1 MQARTKLPKLRHT
14 LSWSLAGNAT
24 YVAAQWAMLVVLAKI
39 GTPQMVGQFALGLA
53 ISAPLIMF
61 SNLELRAVQATDAI
75 RRYRFGDYLVLRI
88 SATTLALSALVVIV
102 LVVGYRGQT
111 ALTILVVGV
120 AKAFE
125 SVSDLFYGLF
135 LQYEHVDRMA
145 KSLLIKSPLSLGGLG
160 LGVYLTNSVVGGACG
175 LVIVW
180 AILLFGYDVRNG
192 RRILKTA
199 HRESSG
205 PMLGHADPNTEPGPR
220 GMIGRLRDLAW
231 LALPL
236 GIVGLLVNLYPN
248 IPRYFVQEYSGASA
262 LGIFAT
268 MAYTVVAGI
277 KIVDSLAQSVGPRLA
292 GHHAVGNEARFRT
305 VMFKAVGIG
314 LSFGAAGV
322 LLVLVAGPE
331 ILTLFYGKEYA
342 GYPGVF
348 LLLAIAGA
356 IECVATFQYWTI
368 TAARR
373 FAIQIPLYGLVAC
386 TSIVA
391 CVWLVP
397 STGLRGAAVACVLAA
412 AVRLCGGLGIIAYVL
427 HTLHG
432 RANRQEGTQ

>member
-1 MQARTKLPKLRHT
+1 MQARSQLPKLRHSLT
-14 LSWSLAGNAT
+14 WSLAGNAT

-53 ISAPLIMF
+53 ICAPLIMF

-75 RRYRFGDYLVLRI
+75 HRYRFGDYLVLRI
-88 SATTLALSALVVIV
+88 IATTLAIAALVVIV
-102 LVVGYRGQT
+102 LVVGYRGQA
-111 ALTILVVGV
+111 ALTILVIGV
-120 AKAFE
+120 AKGFE
-125 SVSDLFYGLF
+125 SASDLFYGLF
-135 LQYEHVDRMA
+135 LQHEHVDRMA

-175 LVIVW
+175 LAIVW
-180 AILLFGYDVRNG
+180 AILLFGYDARNG
-192 RRILKTA
+192 ARLLKTA
-199 HRESSG
+199 YRE
-205 PMLGHADPNTEPGPR
+205 PADPLPGHAGPNDEPERHG
-220 GMIGRLRDLAW
+220 ITGRLKDLAW

-248 IPRYFVQEYSGASA
+248 IPRYFVEEYSGASA

-277 KIVDSLAQSVGPRLA
+277 KLVDSLAQSVGPRLA
-292 GHHAVGNEARFRT
+292 GHHAAGNEARFRI
-305 VMFKAVGIG
+305 VLLKAVGIG

-322 LLVLVAGPE
+322 LLVLLVGPE
-331 ILTLFYGKEYA
+331 LLTLFYGREYA
-342 GYPGVF
+342 GYPTVF
-348 LLLAIAGA
+348 LWLAIAGA

-386 TSIVA
+386 TSVVA
-391 CVWLVP
+391 CIWLVP
-397 STGLRGAAVACVLAA
+397 AAGLRGAAVACVLAA
-412 AVRLCGGLGIIAYVL
+412 AVRLCGGLAIIASVL
-427 HTLHG
+427 QTLRG
-432 RANRQEGTQ
+432 RANRQTETQ

>member
-1 MQARTKLPKLRHT
+1 M
-14 LSWSLAGNAT
+14 
-24 YVAAQWAMLVVLAKI
+24 LAKI
-39 GTPQMVGQFALGLA
+39 GSPQMVGQFALGLA
-53 ISAPLIMF
+53 ICAPLVMF

-75 RRYRFGDYLVLRI
+75 HRYRFGDYLVLRI
-88 SATTLALSALVVIV
+88 IATTLALAALVAIV

-111 ALTILVVGV
+111 ALTILVIGV
-120 AKAFE
+120 AKGFE

-135 LQYEHVDRMA
+135 LQHEQVDRMA

-175 LVIVW
+175 LAIVW
-180 AILLFGYDVRNG
+180 AILLFGYDARNG
-192 RRILKTA
+192 ARLLKTA
-199 HRESSG
+199 SREPAG
-205 PMLGHADPNTEPGPR
+205 PNDEPGR
-220 GMIGRLRDLAW
+220 HGIAKRLRDLAW

-248 IPRYFVQEYSGASA
+248 IPRYFVEEYSGASA

-277 KIVDSLAQSVGPRLA
+277 KLVDSLAQSVGPRLA
-292 GHHAVGNEARFRT
+292 GHHAAGDEARFRI
-305 VMFKAVGIG
+305 VLLKAVGIG

-322 LLVLVAGPE
+322 MLVLLVGPE

-342 GYPGVF
+342 GYPTVF
-348 LLLAIAGA
+348 LWLAIAGA

-386 TSIVA
+386 TSVVA
-391 CVWLVP
+391 CIWLVP
-397 STGLRGAAVACVLAA
+397 SAGLRGAAVACVLAA
-412 AVRLCGGLGIIAYVL
+412 AVRLCGGLAIIASVL
-427 HTLHG
+427 HTLRG
-432 RANRQEGTQ
+432 RANRQTETR

>member
-1 MQARTKLPKLRHT
+1 MQARAKLPKLRHNLT
-14 LSWSLAGNAT
+14 WSLAGNAT

-39 GTPQMVGQFALGLA
+39 GTSQMVGQFALGLA

-61 SNLELRAVQATDAI
+61 SNLELRAVQATDAF

-88 SATTLALSALVVIV
+88 IATTLALAALVVIV
-102 LVVGYRGQT
+102 LVVGYRGET

-120 AKAFE
+120 AKGFE
-125 SVSDLFYGLF
+125 SASDLFYGLF
-135 LQYEHVDRMA
+135 LQHEHVDRMA
-145 KSLLIKSPLSLGGLG
+145 KSLLIKSPLSLAGLG

-175 LVIVW
+175 LAIVW
-180 AILLFGYDVRNG
+180 AVLLFGYDARNG
-192 RRILKTA
+192 ARVLKTA
-199 HRESSG
+199 YRES
-205 PMLGHADPNTEPGPR
+205 PTLMLGHAGPNNEPGR
-220 GMIGRLRDLAW
+220 HGMFRRLRDLAW

-248 IPRYFVQEYSGASA
+248 IPRYFVAEYSGASA

-277 KIVDSLAQSVGPRLA
+277 KLVDSLAQSVGPRLA
-292 GHHAVGNEARFRT
+292 GHHAAGDEARFRM
-305 VMFKAVGIG
+305 VLFKAVGIG

-322 LLVLVAGPE
+322 LLVLLVGPE

-348 LLLAIAGA
+348 LWLAIAGA

-386 TSIVA
+386 TSVVA

-397 STGLRGAAVACVLAA
+397 SAGLRGAAVACVLAA
-412 AVRLCGGLGIIAYVL
+412 TVRLCGGLAIIAYVL
-427 HTLHG
+427 HTLRG
-432 RANRQEGTQ
+432 RANRQKGPQ

>member
-1 MQARTKLPKLRHT
+1 LPKLRHS
-14 LSWSLAGNAT
+14 LSWSLAGNAA
-24 YVAAQWAMLVVLAKI
+24 YVAAQWAMLVLLAKI

-53 ISAPLIMF
+53 ITAPLIMF

-75 RRYRFGDYLVLRI
+75 RRYRFGDYLALRVI
-88 SATTLALSALVVIV
+88 AMMLALAALVVIV
-102 LVVGYRGQT
+102 LVVGYQGQT

-160 LGVYLTNSVVGGACG
+160 LGVYLTDSVVGGACG

-199 HRESSG
+199 RRESSG
-205 PMLGHADPNTEPGPR
+205 PMLGHDDLDTEPGPR
-220 GMIGRLRDLAW
+220 GMIRRLRDLAW

-236 GIVGLLVNLYPN
+236 GLVGLLVNLYPN

-292 GHHAVGNEARFRT
+292 GHHAVGDEAQFRT

-314 LSFGAAGV
+314 LSFGSAGV
-322 LLVLVAGPE
+322 LLVLIAGSK
-331 ILTLFYGKEYA
+331 ILTLFYGGEYA

-373 FAIQIPLYGLVAC
+373 FVIQIPLYGLVVC
-386 TSIVA
+386 TSAVA

-397 STGLRGAAVACVLAA
+397 SAGLRGAAVACVLAST
-412 AVRLCGGLGIIAYVL
+412 VRLCGGLGIIAHVL
-427 HTLHG
+427 HKLRG
-432 RANRQEGTQ
+432 RVNLQKETQ

>member
-1 MQARTKLPKLRHT
+1 MQARSQLPKLRHSLT
-14 LSWSLAGNAT
+14 WSLAGNAT

-39 GTPQMVGQFALGLA
+39 GSPQMVGQFALGLA
-53 ISAPLIMF
+53 ICAPLVMF

-75 RRYRFGDYLVLRI
+75 HRYRFGDYLVLRI
-88 SATTLALSALVVIV
+88 IATTLALAALVAIV

-111 ALTILVVGV
+111 ALTILVIGV
-120 AKAFE
+120 AKGFE

-135 LQYEHVDRMA
+135 LQHEQVDRMA

-175 LVIVW
+175 LSIVW
-180 AILLFGYDVRNG
+180 AILLFGYDARNG
-192 RRILKTA
+192 ARLLKTA
-199 HRESSG
+199 SREPAG
-205 PMLGHADPNTEPGPR
+205 PNDEPGR
-220 GMIGRLRDLAW
+220 HGIAKRLRDLAW

-248 IPRYFVQEYSGASA
+248 IPRYFVAEYSGASA

-277 KIVDSLAQSVGPRLA
+277 KLVDSLAQSVGPRLA
-292 GHHAVGNEARFRT
+292 GHHAAGDEARFRI
-305 VMFKAVGIG
+305 VLLKAVGIG

-322 LLVLVAGPE
+322 MLVLLVGPE

-342 GYPGVF
+342 GYPTVF
-348 LLLAIAGA
+348 LWLAIAGA

-386 TSIVA
+386 TSVVA
-391 CVWLVP
+391 CIWLVP
-397 STGLRGAAVACVLAA
+397 SAGLRGEAVACVLAA
-412 AVRLCGGLGIIAYVL
+412 AVRLCGGLAIIASVL
-427 HTLHG
+427 HTLRG
-432 RANRQEGTQ
+432 

>member
-1 MQARTKLPKLRHT
+1 
-14 LSWSLAGNAT
+14 
-24 YVAAQWAMLVVLAKI
+24 MLVVLAKI

-61 SNLELRAVQATDAI
+61 SNLELRGVQATDAI
-75 RRYRFGDYLVLRI
+75 QRYRFGDYLVLRI
-88 SATTLALSALVVIV
+88 IATTLALAALVVIV

-135 LQYEHVDRMA
+135 LQHEQVAYMA
-145 KSLLIKSPLSLGGLG
+145 KSLLIKSPLSLAGLG

-175 LVIVW
+175 LAIVW

-192 RRILKTA
+192 ARILKTTN
-199 HRESSG
+199 RESPGLTLGQAG
-205 PMLGHADPNTEPGPR
+205 PDTEPGPQGKMR
-220 GMIGRLRDLAW
+220 RVRDLAW

-248 IPRYFVQEYSGASA
+248 VPRYFVEVYSGASA

-277 KIVDSLAQSVGPRLA
+277 KLVDSLAQSVGPRLA
-292 GHHAVGNEARFRT
+292 GHHAAGNEARFRV

-314 LSFGAAGV
+314 LAFGAAGV
-322 LLVLVAGPE
+322 LLVLLAGSE
-331 ILTLFYGKEYA
+331 ILTLFYGKQYA

-348 LLLAIAGA
+348 LWLAIAGA

-373 FAIQIPLYGLVAC
+373 FVIQVPLYGLVVC
-386 TSIVA
+386 TSVVA

-397 STGLRGAAVACVLAA
+397 SAGLRGAAVACVVAA
-412 AVRLCGGLGIIAYVL
+412 TVRLCGGLAIVAHVL
-427 HTLHG
+427 HTL
-432 RANRQEGTQ
+432 RDRVNPQKGTQ